1 MATPQLMLPCHFH
14 TAWVLRVLG
23 RMRAMG
29 QPSWHH
35 SDDNRAAIRDG
46 GAADSFTS
54 KFVSLLAM
62 AALALVLIGV
72 GLASVLT
79 RLAQN
84 LVLTA
89 QGFKRIRRRAFISFV

>member
-1 MATPQLMLPCHFH
+1 
-14 TAWVLRVLG
+14 
-23 RMRAMG
+23 MG

-46 GAADSFTS
+46 GPADNFTS

-79 RLAQN
+79 RLARN

-89 QGFKRIRRRAFISFV
+89 QGFKRHPKVGLYLVRLDAEHNRRACIHAQSEPDDKS